1 MEVGMEVEEK
11 FKARVPYLYKFTL
24 ALIAVSMLF
33 LVAILFGA
41 ASTSVTDMCLA
52 ITSIETGG
60 AISVIRELR
69 LPREGA
75 GVFVGAALAT
85 SGAIMQGITRN
96 PLAEPGLLG
105 LTAGA
110 SALLAITI
118 AFFPS
123 INYFGIMIACFIGA
137 FIGTV
142 MVFSIGAIK
151 KGGLSPFRI
160 VLAGAAVS
168 AFLYAVEQGIGIY
181 FNVSKNITMW
191 TAGGLIGTTWAQLK
205 VIIPFIM
212 VGIII
217 SIILSRQLTILSLN
231 EEVAIGLGQKIVV
244 TKTILFIVIIIL
256 AGTAVALVGNIAFI
270 GLMIPHIVRAIV
282 GTDYRAIIPMAAIVG
297 ATFMLFA
304 DTVARTINAPYE
316 TPIIAIVAIVG
327 LPFFLFIVRKGGK
340 LFI

>member
-1 MEVGMEVEEK
+1 MANKPSTKTNTYV
-11 FKARVPYLYKFTL
+11 YKFIIVITIFICMFM
-24 ALIAVSMLF
+24 AS
-33 LVAILFGA
+33 ILFGA
-41 ASTSVTDMCLA
+41 ADTTMKDMWLA
-52 ITSIETGG
+52 ITTSETSD
-60 AISVIRELR
+60 AILVIRDIR
-69 LPREGA
+69 LPREIA
-75 GVFVGAALAT
+75 AVFVGAALAI

-96 PLAEPGLLG
+96 PLADPGLLG

-110 SALLAITI
+110 NAMLAITI

-282 GTDYRAIIPMAAIVG
+282 GTDYRAIIPMVAIVG

-327 LPFFLFIVRKGGK
+327 LPFFLMIVRKGGK